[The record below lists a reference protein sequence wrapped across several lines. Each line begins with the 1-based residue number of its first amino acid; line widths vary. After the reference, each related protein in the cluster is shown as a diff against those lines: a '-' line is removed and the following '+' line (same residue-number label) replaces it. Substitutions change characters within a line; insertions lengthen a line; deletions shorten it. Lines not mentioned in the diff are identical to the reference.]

1 MYYYGLDCILPNSY
15 VEVLTP
21 VLHNVTVFEDKV
33 FKEAIKL
40 KWGH

>member
-1 MYYYGLDCILPNSY
+1 MMGSIVFSQIHMLKF
-15 VEVLTP
+15 LTP
-21 VLHNVTVFEDKV
+21 VLHNVTVFEGKV